1 MVELLQISVKRATDA
16 AERKDAPMTENQTI
30 FARIGGWFKKSNRS
44 DGNGHGD
51 LPLNPP
57 GDTGNNTS
65 VVVTRSSFL
74 RPWAKRDAAIQQL
87 QDGFSTLTDLMSG
100 IRSNLEKQN
109 ERQSELMQY
118 LSSLPQVLEQL
129 PESNRVQGE
138 TLKAIHQQ
146 LASQNAQQSKLGDI
160 LERMSETGGQQREL
174 IEDLAERVETV
185 RHNDEQIASHLQS
198 VGEAMQGVSKNSEAS
213 SQVLQNMRDNINSRD
228 GQLERILHK
237 QNTRFTTMLAV
248 AIFLSISALVVV
260 SIMGYLLI
268 IKK

>member
-1 MVELLQISVKRATDA
+1 
-16 AERKDAPMTENQTI
+16 MTENQTL
-30 FARIGGWFKKSNRS
+30 FSRIGGWFKKSNRH

-51 LPLNPP
+51 LPLNPS
-57 GDTGNNTS
+57 DNTS

-87 QDGFSTLTDLMSG
+87 QDGFTTLTDLMGG
-100 IRSNLEKQN
+100 IRENLEKQN

-146 LASQNAQQSKLGDI
+146 LASQNAQQSKLADI
-160 LERMSETGGQQREL
+160 LDRVAETGGQQREL

-185 RHNDEQIASHLQS
+185 KHNDETLAAHLQG
-198 VGEAMQGVSKNSEAS
+198 VGEAMQSVSRNSKDS
-213 SQVLQNMRDNINSRD
+213 SQVLQDMRDNLNSRD

-237 QNTRFTTMLAV
+237 QNTRFTTMLAI

>member
-1 MVELLQISVKRATDA
+1 MSE
-16 AERKDAPMTENQTI
+16 QTT
-30 FARIGGWFKKSNRS
+30 FFSRIGGWFKKSNRPE
-44 DGNGHGD
+44 NGD
-51 LPLNPP
+51 LPL
-57 GDTGNNTS
+57 TEQANNTP

-87 QDGFSTLTDLMSG
+87 QEGFTTLTDLMSG
-100 IRSNLEKQN
+100 IRQNLERQN
-109 ERQSELMQY
+109 ERQAELMQY

-146 LASQNAQQSKLGDI
+146 LASQNAQQSKLSEI
-160 LERMSETGGQQREL
+160 LERVAETGGQHREL

-185 RHNDEQIASHLQS
+185 KHNDETLASHLQS
-198 VGEAMQGVSKNSEAS
+198 VGEAMQKVSRNSSDS

-260 SIMGYLLI
+260 CIMGYLLV